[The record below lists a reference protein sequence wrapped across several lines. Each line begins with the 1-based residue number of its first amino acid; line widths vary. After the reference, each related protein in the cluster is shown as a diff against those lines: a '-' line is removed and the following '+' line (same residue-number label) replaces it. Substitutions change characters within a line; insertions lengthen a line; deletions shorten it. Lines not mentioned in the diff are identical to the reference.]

1 MLPATGRSLLLCA
14 IGALSFSTAA
24 SAADPGRVS
33 DARNRYLEDRAFCL
47 SGQSS
52 QDQRT
57 CLREAGAA
65 LQEAGRGQLA
75 DPQTAFEQNKFARCA
90 SHKDPADREYCERR
104 MRGEGTRSGSAE
116 SGGILRELTV
126 IVPAAEAASG
136 GKSN

>member
-24 SAADPGRVS
+24 SAADPRSVP

-75 DPQTAFEQNKFARCA
+75 DPQTAFEQNKFARCGF
-90 SHKDPADREYCERR
+90 HREPADREYCERR